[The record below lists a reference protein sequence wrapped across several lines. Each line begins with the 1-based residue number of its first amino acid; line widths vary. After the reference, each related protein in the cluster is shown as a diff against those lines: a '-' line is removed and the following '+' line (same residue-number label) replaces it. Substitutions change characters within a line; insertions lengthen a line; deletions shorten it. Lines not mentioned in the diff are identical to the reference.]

1 MANAVLVD
9 SNFYISRHRANAD
22 PFLELDTVS
31 EFWEP
36 VTCGMVVLEV
46 LRGFRN
52 ESDCQYYREA
62 FGVMSCV
69 PTTDRIWDSATDLLR
84 ALSRKGF
91 TLPPQDAL
99 IAVSALSI
107 DAPLLT
113 FDQHFSLVPKLTVL
127 NSLPQP

>member
-9 SNFYISRHRANAD
+9 SNFYLSRHRAAAD
-22 PFLELDTVS
+22 PFLELEAVS
-31 EFWEP
+31 EAWEP

-46 LRGFRN
+46 LRGFRR
-52 ESDCQYYREA
+52 ESDCRYYREA

-69 PTTDRIWDSATDLLR
+69 PTTDRIWHSAAELLR

-99 IAVSALSI
+99 IAASALSI
-107 DAPLLT
+107 DVPILT
-113 FDQHFSLVPKLTVL
+113 FDPHFSLVPNLTVL
-127 NSLPQP
+127 NSLP

>member
-9 SNFYISRHRANAD
+9 SNFYISRHRVDAD

-52 ESDCQYYREA
+52 ETVCRSYREA

-69 PTTDRIWDSATDLLR
+69 PTTDRIWDSAMELLR
-84 ALSRKGF
+84 TLARKGF

-99 IAVSALSI
+99 IAASALSI
-107 DAPLLT
+107 DAPVLT
-113 FDQHFSLVPKLTVL
+113 FDAHFKLIPKLTVL
-127 NSLPQP
+127 DSLS

>member
-9 SNFYISRHRANAD
+9 SNFYISRHRAEGD
-22 PFLELDTVS
+22 PFLELDALG
-31 EFWEP
+31 ELWEP

-52 ESDCQYYREA
+52 ESECQYYREA
-62 FGVMSCV
+62 FAVMSCV

-99 IAVSALSI
+99 IAASALSI
-107 DAPLLT
+107 DAPVLT
-113 FDQHFSLVPKLTVL
+113 FDAHFKLIPKLTVL
-127 NSLPQP
+127 DSLA